1 MTPLRDGPASRG
13 SSHSRLGTE
22 KKRMYI
28 FYNMILVVA
37 TLALFPYILFKL
49 VTVPKYRGGISQK
62 LGRLRKGVM
71 KVIKGSR
78 PIWVHAVSV
87 GEVMAAHPLIRE
99 LRKKYPGRKVILSTV
114 TVTGNYTARQRV
126 PEADAV
132 FYFPFD
138 YPWVVRRVIRGIN
151 PAIVL
156 VAETELWPNFFRELK
171 RVGIPSAL
179 INGRISPHSYGNYL
193 KFKRFF
199 TQVFDNVTLFCMQSE
214 EDAERIRDIG
224 AAPGKVMVT
233 GNLKFDQKIPAMQ
246 PNPVRIPPGCKVITA
261 GSTHR
266 GEEAALLEVF
276 SRLREKYPKLLL
288 IIAPRHPE
296 RFDEV
301 SGLINRSG
309 FDCKRRTRLKG
320 DIKDVLLLDTIG
332 ELKAF
337 YGVCDIAFVG
347 GSLVKV
353 GGHNLLEPAAMKKPV
368 IFSRYMF
375 NFKEISEALISA
387 GGGIMVK
394 DKEELYVQ
402 IDKLL
407 SDQDYTKRTGALAFK
422 VIENNSGA
430 AKKTIDSIGR
440 LIVDK

>member
-1 MTPLRDGPASRG
+1 
-13 SSHSRLGTE
+13 
-22 KKRMYI
+22 MYVL
-28 FYNMILVVA
+28 YNLLLIIA
-37 TLALFPYILFKL
+37 TVLSFPVILFKL
-49 VTVPKYRGGISQK
+49 ITVPKYRGGITQK

-99 LRKKYPGRKVILSTV
+99 LKKKYPHRKLILSTV
-114 TVTGNYTARQRV
+114 TVTGNYTAQRRV

-138 YPWVVRRVIRGIN
+138 LPCIVRRVIQAIN
-151 PAIVL
+151 PQIVL

-171 RVGIPSAL
+171 RAGIPSAV
-179 INGRISPHSYGNYL
+179 INGRISPNSHKNYR
-193 KFKRFF
+193 KFKLFF
-199 TQVFDNVTLFCMQSE
+199 SQVFDNVTLFCMQTE
-214 EDAERIRDIG
+214 ADAEKIRDIG
-224 AAPGKVMVT
+224 ADPEKVIVT
-233 GNLKFDQKIPAMQ
+233 GNLKFDQKL
-246 PNPVRIPPGCKVITA
+246 PVNTSAPVSIASGKKVITA

-266 GEEAALLEVF
+266 GEEAVLLEVF
-276 SRLREKYPKLLL
+276 KRLREKYPDLLL

-301 SGLINRSG
+301 EGLINRAG
-309 FDCKRRTRLKG
+309 YDCQRRTMLKG
-320 DIKDVLLLDTIG
+320 PLKDVLLLDTIG
-332 ELKAF
+332 ELRSF
-337 YGVCDIAFVG
+337 YSLCDIAFIG

-375 NFKEISEALISA
+375 NFKEISEALLSA

-394 DKEELYVQ
+394 DKTELYVQ
-402 IDKLL
+402 IDILL
-407 SDQDYTKRTGALAFK
+407 SDKELAKSMGERAFS
-422 VIENNSGA
+422 VIEMNSGA
-430 AKKTIDSIGR
+430 ARKTIDAVGR
-440 LIVDK
+440 LIVAQ